1 MMPGAVAS
9 VLLALATIVAAGVVV
24 FMLAAGASTRALEVA
39 TVVALVC
46 AAGAITFRIIAT
58 S

>member
-1 MMPGAVAS
+1 MPAAVAS
-9 VLLALATIVAAGVVV
+9 ALLALATIVAAGVVM

-46 AAGAITFRIIAT
+46 AAGAITFRVIAA

>member
-1 MMPGAVAS
+1 MTPAVAS
-9 VLLALATIVAAGVVV
+9 ALLALATIVAAVLVMG
-24 FMLAAGASTRALEVA
+24 MTLAGASTRALEVA

>member
-1 MMPGAVAS
+1 MPVGVAAA
-9 VLLALATIVAAGVVV
+9 LLALATIVAAGVVIA
-24 FMLAAGASTRALEVA
+24 MIAAGASTRALEVG

-46 AAGAITFRIIAT
+46 AAGAITCRIIAA